1 MSTHYNRWRAVGVS
15 PRRRPLQTESR
26 NVVPQHSP
34 QGLTP
39 PARRETS
46 SIQLFFLIGCLT
58 LAGCEE
64 TLATQHG
71 VRGTT
76 QEGLSVNGTAV
87 LANMFEQ
94 AGHEVYT
101 RRALSKTL
109 AARATTIVWFPDTFG
124 PPSEEVIEWFNDWL
138 TDHPERTLIF
148 VGRDFD
154 SAPSYWDAIIP
165 GASATKAPEYRRRLN
180 EARLE
185 RTANRGKPDDEECE
199 WFNLDYSSANRAVT
213 TLSGPWAVGVDPKKA
228 KIELEGRIDPHPTD
242 TSETLLESQGDRLAW
257 RFHPVEEGGRM
268 IVVANG
274 SFLMN
279 YPLVNH
285 EHRKLAAQL
294 VADVDPKGRVVFVES
309 DRGGLPISEDPDYKL
324 PSALAMFTVW
334 PINVLLLHLAA
345 VGVVLCVC
353 WWPIFGRPQSPPR
366 SEASDFGKHVDA
378 LGEML
383 ELTGDHSYATIR
395 VLQYQQ
401 AQRGEAVPPSA
412 LRGPTASPP
421 VGQVATGQTLGASPD
436 AVNAARRGAPPVREK
451 L

>member
-1 MSTHYNRWRAVGVS
+1 MLHNARAS
-15 PRRRPLQTESR
+15 NPMLRL
-26 NVVPQHSP
+26 
-34 QGLTP
+34 
-39 PARRETS
+39 
-46 SIQLFFLIGCLT
+46 LFLLACLT

-64 TLATQHG
+64 ELATQHG
-71 VRGTT
+71 IRGTT

-109 AARATTIVWFPDTFG
+109 AARATTIVWFPDTFE
-124 PPSEEVIEWFNDWL
+124 PPSEENIEWFNEWL

-165 GASATKAPEYRRRLN
+165 GTSAAKAPEYRRRLN
-180 EARLE
+180 DARLD
-185 RTANRGKPDDEECE
+185 RANNRGKPDDEECE
-199 WFNLDYSSANRAVT
+199 WFNFDYSPANRIVT
-213 TLSGPWAVGVDPKKA
+213 TLSGPWAAGVNPKKA
-228 KIELEGRIDPHPTD
+228 KIELEGRIDPHPAD
-242 TSETLLESQGDRLAW
+242 TTETLLESQGDRLAW
-257 RFHPVEEGGRM
+257 RFHPVEEGGRI

-294 VADVDPKGRVVFVES
+294 VADVDPQGRVVFVES
-309 DRGGLPISEDPDYKL
+309 DQGGLPISEDPDYKL

-345 VGVVLCVC
+345 LGVVLCVC
-353 WWPIFGRPQSPPR
+353 WWPIFGRPLARPR
-366 SEASDFGKHVDA
+366 SEASDFSKHIDA

-401 AQRGEAVPPSA
+401 SQRGEAVPPSA
-412 LRGPTASPP
+412 FRGPTAAPP
-421 VGQVATGQTLGASPD
+421 VGQVTTGQNSGASPD
-436 AVNAARRGAPPVREK
+436 AEGTRSADHAAARRGTPPAREQ